1 LLHGNV
7 KSDEVQSK
15 ITENV
20 VKLKPLPS
28 LGPVLTLIRGGLDSI
43 CGSTN
48 VEVSVKA
55 LCGSVEDTDADK
67 DMGFVDELA
76 KEELDSNQSPIVP
89 SYESN
94 AQMINVPIVFSNLK
108 GAKTSEEITV
118 SVPLVPSDIKVA
130 KSSLESNL
138 FPIQSDNRLLK
149 YTFQRKHKKE
159 AVSSSDN
166 NASGE
171 KNILKRK
178 AEEKP
183 ED

>member
-1 LLHGNV
+1 M
-7 KSDEVQSK
+7 D
-15 ITENV
+15 
-20 VKLKPLPS
+20 
-28 LGPVLTLIRGGLDSI
+28 
-43 CGSTN
+43 
-48 VEVSVKA
+48 
-55 LCGSVEDTDADK
+55 
-67 DMGFVDELA
+67 FVDELA

-108 GAKTSEEITV
+108 DAKTSEEITV